1 MVLTALLSAAMFQAA
16 ATPRPD
22 FGRYPAAVMRVHSA
36 APVRL
41 ISARDKSSRSALRAA
56 ARGPVTFAGHWVL
69 VEIGCGASCIQV
81 AAIDKAS
88 GHVVWFPTTIC
99 CWPLAVTEPLTYR
112 RDSRLLLVQGELN
125 ETGIASS
132 RAFLFD
138 GVRFDPVI
146 D

>member
-1 MVLTALLSAAMFQAA
+1 M
-16 ATPRPD
+16 
-22 FGRYPAAVMRVHSA
+22 
-36 APVRL
+36 
-41 ISARDKSSRSALRAA
+41 LRTA
-56 ARGPVTFAGHWVL
+56 ARGDADFAGHWVL
-69 VEIGCGASCIQV
+69 AKIGCGASCIQA

-125 ETGIASS
+125 ETGTASS

-138 GVRFDPVI
+138 GVRFDPVS